1 MVHQRIVISLALAF
15 VVAFCTPA
23 FSDSIDRIDND
34 ALKSYTLKQLNVG
47 APLMKV
53 PARALY
59 REALELIERG
69 NWQEAKVKL
78 LLAANLAGDY
88 PDPMFTLAKNELL
101 NADPEFLPHA
111 VEGFKRL
118 MNNFRSQSLLVAN
131 ISFLVIVAIMGAL
144 LVTLVTLT
152 IKYWP
157 LIAHSFAEQYTKK
170 LSVPPTKLI
179 GFLVVV
185 AFLIM
190 RVGLALYVA
199 LLLTFLWTL
208 MNRKEMSVVLTMVI
222 ILSGLSF
229 FAEYTNILVPI
240 IDPDS
245 VTRRLSLINER
256 GADQKLVDLVDDVN
270 DPSFSAERDYA
281 LGTLM
286 YRLKNY
292 EDARRYLLSVVSAR
306 PNIAEAYLNLGNVY
320 FQLEDYDKAVAG
332 YQSAIAL
339 DSTNV
344 IAFYNLGQAYIKKM
358 LFAQASNALKKSTE
372 LGIDNYRTTHPSAQI
387 RNLTIYDQ
395 GFENSYLWSVARREG
410 IQRDNILLSEIFQ
423 PILLFPFHKLFM
435 LLAGTIVIMFFI
447 SIRIPR
453 RKRVFRC
460 DNCGGATCPTCAD
473 TETGIALCRDCAGV
487 IEGLSS
493 IKVMEA
499 LLRHRRQKLRAS
511 RNKRHRW
518 KTLFFPGAAFIY
530 NGKILT
536 GIFIISINIGALISL
551 VSKGFFFTDPAVLS
565 VSTPLWKLIA
575 PIVVLAMSYVISLGV
590 QSQQEPRNYRIL
602 PPELKEMGTVGKRKV
617 TIEEM
622 ESTGEPIGA
631 F

>member
-1 MVHQRIVISLALAF
+1 MVRQRIVISLALAF

-23 FSDSIDRIDND
+23 FSNSIDRIDNN

-118 MNNFRSQSLLVAN
+118 MNGFRSQSLLVAN
-131 ISFLVIVAIMGAL
+131 ISFLIIVAIMGAL
-144 LVTLVTLT
+144 LVTLVTLM

-157 LIAHSFAEQYTKK
+157 LIAHSFAEQYKKK
-170 LSVPPTKLI
+170 LSVPPTKWI

-199 LLLTFLWTL
+199 LLLTLLWTL
-208 MNRKEMSVVLTMVI
+208 MNRKEMSAVLIMVI
-222 ILSGLSF
+222 ILSGFSF

-256 GADQKLVDLVDDVN
+256 GADQKFVDLIDDIN
-270 DPSFSAERDYA
+270 DPSFRAERDYV

-292 EDARRYLLSVVSAR
+292 EDARRHLLRVVSAR
-306 PNIAEAYLNLGNVY
+306 PDIAEAYLNLGNVY

-332 YQSAIAL
+332 YQSTIAL

-358 LFAQASNALKKSTE
+358 HFAQASNALKKSTE
-372 LGIDNYRTTHPSAQI
+372 LGIDNYRTTHPSAEI

-410 IQRDNILLSEIFQ
+410 IQRNKILLSEIFQ
-423 PILLFPFHKLFM
+423 PVLLFPFNKLFM
-435 LLAGTIVIMFFI
+435 LLGATVVIVFFI

-530 NGKILT
+530 HGKILT

-551 VSKGFFFTDPAVLS
+551 VSKGFFFTDPTVLS
-565 VSTPLWKLIA
+565 VSTPLWKLIT
-575 PIVVLAMSYVISLGV
+575 PIVILAMSYVISLGV

-602 PPELKEMGTVGKRKV
+602 PPELKEMGNVGKKKV